1 MHQRPT
7 RAALTARFDWAEPA
21 SRIVVTVSPKGPGK
35 GLLAVTHEKLPD
47 AGAAARSKAT
57 WRESLAALKALLER
71 D

>member
-7 RAALTARFDWAEPA
+7 RAVLTARFDWAEPP

-35 GLLAVTHEKLPD
+35 GLVAVTHEKLPD